1 VDWLTFVS
9 SGIKSLAWP
18 AVVIVA
24 LFVLKRNLGDLLR
37 SLGDRL
43 EKAKGAG
50 IELTFGKG
58 IDQVEEIL
66 PASETKEIV
75 EPITTEKIETISGLA
90 QLPPSYIVS
99 QAWLR
104 FEQTIRD
111 SVDIPNITSPSIRR
125 ASYRVMD
132 YIDLARRQ
140 ELLYSDE
147 VPAVEQLRAL
157 RNQAAHST
165 DPGITLTDALRYHD
179 IANTLIE
186 HIKQRRQSRPPR
198 PQEEERGSR

>member
-1 VDWLTFVS
+1 MDWLTFLAAVV
-9 SGIKSLAWP
+9 KALAWP
-18 AVVIVA
+18 AVVVVA
-24 LFVLKRNLGDLLR
+24 LLVLKRNLGDLLR

-58 IDQVEEIL
+58 VDQVEEIL
-66 PASETKEIV
+66 PASEPKEIV
-75 EPITTEKIETISGLA
+75 EPITIEKIEAVSGLA

-99 QAWLR
+99 QAWLSL
-104 FEQTIRD
+104 EQTFRD
-111 SVDIPNITSPSIRR
+111 AVEIPNRPSLNIRR
-125 ASYRVMD
+125 SPYRVAE
-132 YIDLARRQ
+132 YIDLARHQ

-157 RNQAAHST
+157 RNQAAHSV
-165 DPGITLTDALRYHD
+165 DPGVTNTDALRYHD

-186 HIKQRRQSRPPR
+186 QIKQRRQSRSR
-198 PQEEERGSR
+198 PEE